1 MVDPSSASFDVAKP
15 SQPVSSK
22 DCLDVL
28 EPEFRKDGVKT
39 ALVVYFDIAHPS
51 QHGSVVPA
59 QPAHSVSSGRPRF
72 RSFKHYASDTC

>member
-1 MVDPSSASFDVAKP
+1 MVYPSGASFDVTQP

-22 DCLDVL
+22 GFLNVL
-28 EPEFRKDGVKT
+28 EPEFRTDGVKT

-72 RSFKHYASDTC
+72 RSIKHYASDTC